1 MKKANLKTANQKMIA
16 APVAG
21 KETKVH
27 NIKNNG
33 YAMAAYMLNVGMW
46 VGCIAF
52 TIMYPLIKRNGKV
65 KSGLSW
71 WLGKATIA
79 YPISIA
85 MAFVMVGILH
95 AVLGFTPANMGQT
108 LLLAS
113 VTGITYMSILYFFNA
128 LIGKVGSFVML
139 VFTVIQLGGSAGT
152 YPLEI
157 SGRFVNMVHPYLPFS
172 YAVDAYRKVISGAG
186 SISFDLSILLII
198 AGVFTVLTIMLF
210 SYRDV
215 RIKAGKPVLST
226 FIEEKGF

>member
-1 MKKANLKTANQKMIA
+1 
-16 APVAG
+16 
-21 KETKVH
+21 
-27 NIKNNG
+27 
-33 YAMAAYMLNVGMW
+33 
-46 VGCIAF
+46 
-52 TIMYPLIKRNGKV
+52 
-65 KSGLSW
+65 
-71 WLGKATIA
+71 
-79 YPISIA
+79 
-85 MAFVMVGILH
+85 
-95 AVLGFTPANMGQT
+95 
-108 LLLAS
+108 
-113 VTGITYMSILYFFNA
+113 
-128 LIGKVGSFVML
+128 ML